1 MQASLIRIKAFL
13 KYAGV
18 HLDDAGEEAF
28 AMRNEEAVT
37 RCSDAAVA
45 MIKAVDAAL
54 ASGKARQACEDP
66 GILQK
71 MISQI
76 SFDQNEAKRLAGDL
90 FDLVQARDKD
100 FPVDEASMLI
110 RKGRELLDEVKRLC
124 LPVH

>member
-18 HLDDAGEEAF
+18 HLEEAGEEVF
-28 AMRNEEAVT
+28 AMRDKEAVM

-54 ASGKARQACEDP
+54 ASGKAGQACEDP
-66 GILQK
+66 GVLQK
-71 MISQI
+71 MISEI
-76 SFDQNEAKRLAGDL
+76 SFDRDEAKRLAGDL
-90 FDLVQARDKD
+90 FDLVQAREKD
-100 FPVDEASMLI
+100 FSMDEARKLV